1 MAMTFVTLGADLEE
15 HALAFAAR
23 LRSAGATVR
32 AEVNDGSMPRTPTL
46 QGASGATRH
55 YADVVNSIKLANVE
69 QWVSYCKCRPNETF
83 YSLVVPDSKSAIKPK
98 VLARLRELGVGVYV
112 SNSSVLVEI
121 LAPHDL
127 SMSLSLPV
135 LTGEKRALQRA
146 LAAVYSKFER
156 GEWFDGFK
164 DACQL
169 LESKARRQLE
179 ERVRSGSVTFSKN
192 GAAKVYT
199 TAQINRKTL
208 GQLAVCY
215 AQIVLP
221 TASDQNILRALQEL
235 NPDRIGAVH
244 KTDDKR
250 VKARL
255 RKKVGVHM
263 WMLVNGLRE
272 LV

>member
-1 MAMTFVTLGADLEE
+1 MTFVTLGEGLEE

-23 LRSAGATVR
+23 LRATGAIVR

-46 QGASGATRH
+46 QGTSGATRH
-55 YADVVNSIKLANVE
+55 YADIVNSIKLSNVE
-69 QWVSYCKCRPNETF
+69 QWVSYCKCRPSETF
-83 YSLVVPDSKSAIKPK
+83 YSLVVPDSRSAIKPN

-112 SNSSVLVEI
+112 SNGSTLVEVV
-121 LAPHDL
+121 APHDL
-127 SMSLSLPV
+127 SMSLSLPA
-135 LTGEKRALQRA
+135 LAGEKRALQRA
-146 LAAVYSKFER
+146 LAGVYAKFDR

-169 LESKARRQLE
+169 LESKARKRLE
-179 ERVRSGSVTFSKN
+179 DRVRNGSVSFSKS
-192 GAAKVYT
+192 GQPRLYSV
-199 TAQINRKTL
+199 AQIRRKTL

-215 AQIVLP
+215 SEIVLP
-221 TASDQNILRALQEL
+221 TARDQNVLRALREL

-244 KTDDKR
+244 KTDDR
-250 VKARL
+250 RIKARL
-255 RKKVGVHM
+255 RGKVGVHM